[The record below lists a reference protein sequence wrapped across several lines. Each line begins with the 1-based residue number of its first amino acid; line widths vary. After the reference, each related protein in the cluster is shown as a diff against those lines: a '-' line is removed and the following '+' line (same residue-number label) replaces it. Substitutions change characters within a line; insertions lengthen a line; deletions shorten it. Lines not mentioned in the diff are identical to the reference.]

1 MSVLLVALGAGIG
14 AAVRFTLAQRLDGA
28 WHRGTLLANVAAS
41 FVLGLVVGAEL
52 GRDLGLLLGT
62 GFCGGLSTYS
72 AFAVQ
77 THGQGPRRGTA
88 YAAVTLGGALLAV
101 SLGWLIGQA

>member
-1 MSVLLVALGAGIG
+1 MSVVLVALGAGLG
-14 AAVRFTLAQRLDGA
+14 AALRFTLAQRLDGG

-41 FVLGLVVGAEL
+41 FVLGLVVGAGL
-52 GRDLGLLLGT
+52 GRDLALLLGT

-77 THGQGPRRGTA
+77 THDQGPRRGTA
-88 YAAVTLGGALLAV
+88 YAVGTLGVALLATT
-101 SLGWLIGQA
+101 LGWLVGQA